1 MAPARE
7 AGGRASGAGRRGG
20 KGGRRPTAGGGGL
33 TGALLWLLVVLVPL
47 VFVPGARDAFALPKL
62 MLAGWLGLATVLALA
77 LAAALGKGGGEG
89 EPGMWSHPARRPALM
104 VVLPLLAAAALSW
117 AFTGHRAH
125 AAGAMADLAIA
136 GVVLL
141 AWTAG
146 LSSRRLGRPLAGLLV
161 PAALLALVAVLQFHG
176 FHVFGFAGG
185 EEGTR
190 MGVTSLAG
198 NPGHLGG
205 FLALALVVAQAVLPR
220 LAGWRRAAAVA
231 ALVLGA
237 YGVAASLTLTSVLA
251 LVVGSAV
258 VWWTLL
264 PPGRAGLAL
273 AGVAVAGL
281 VLVLAVTPLRERV
294 QTVVTAG
301 GDGQLNALLS
311 GRLDGWRGALWMFE
325 TDPLTGVG
333 PGAYV
338 SEFNEAK
345 LALLDQGVPFYRQ
358 HVSPTFSNA
367 HQELLEVAAEWG
379 VPGLAAALWAFWV
392 LLAAVRRLGREAR
405 EARNGPP
412 ERTVAARSDAALGRG
427 GLVVLL
433 ILAFVHF
440 PFRIAITAYPALL
453 WAAWLLRRATE
464 VGIGSAAT
472 GSRGP
477 TSREKAA
484 GEEAPGQGRPG
495 GLGRALA
502 WGVVLLLVA
511 ALGLQTLRARNL
523 LRASRILNTAEQVTL
538 QLAARG
544 QVPPTILWRN
554 LEMLRQAEE
563 LAPASVGV
571 LVAQGGQHLLLQRP
585 DEAARQYRRAL
596 ELEPRPETW
605 FNLGRAQWA
614 LEEREAAVESWVT
627 ASRLDSKLLRQVPAE
642 ARGPVRQGTM
652 VDGISA
658 P

>member
-1 MAPARE
+1 ME
-7 AGGRASGAGRRGG
+7 TDQI
-20 KGGRRPTAGGGGL
+20 KQL
-33 TGALLWLLVVLVPL
+33 LVPL
-47 VFVPGARDAFALPKL
+47 VLLPGARDAFALPKL
-62 MLAGWLGLATVLALA
+62 MLAEWLGLATAVALA
-77 LAAALGKGGGEG
+77 GAAALGRRGAGRA
-89 EPGMWSHPARRPALM
+89 PGLWSHPARGPALM
-104 VVLPLLAAAALSW
+104 VVLPLLAAAAVSW

-136 GVVLL
+136 GVVLT

-146 LSSRRLGRPLAGLLV
+146 MSSHRLGRPLVGLLV
-161 PAALLALVAVLQFHG
+161 PGALLALVAVLQFHG
-176 FHVFGFAGG
+176 FHVLGFSGG
-185 EEGTR
+185 EETTR

-205 FLALALVVAQAVLPR
+205 FLALALVVGQAALPR
-220 LAGWRRAAAVA
+220 LGGWRRAAAVA

-237 YGVAASLTLTSVLA
+237 YGVAVSLTLTSVLA
-251 LVVGSAV
+251 LLLGSAV

-294 QTVVTAG
+294 QGLVVQG
-301 GDGQLNALLS
+301 GDGQLNVLLS

-325 TDPLTGVG
+325 AEPTTGVG

-338 SEFNEAK
+338 TEFNEAK

-358 HVSPTFSNA
+358 HVSPTFANA

-379 VPGLAAALWAFWV
+379 VPGLAAALWVFWV
-392 LLAAVRRLGREAR
+392 LLSAVRRLGREVR
-405 EARNGPP
+405 EAGVGPP
-412 ERTVAARSDAALGRG
+412 ERAVAARSDAALARG
-427 GLVVLL
+427 GLAVLL
-433 ILAFVHF
+433 VLAFAHF

-464 VGIGSAAT
+464 VGIDSAA
-472 GSRGP
+472 GSGEAAAVRG
-477 TSREKAA
+477 R
-484 GEEAPGQGRPG
+484 G
-495 GLGRALA
+495 GLARAVA
-502 WGVVLLLVA
+502 VGVALLLVA
-511 ALGLQTLRARNL
+511 ALALHTLRARNL
-523 LRASRILNTAEQVTL
+523 LRASSILNTAERTTI

-544 QVPPTILWRN
+544 QVPPTLLWRN

-571 LVAQGGQHLLLQRP
+571 LVAQAGQHLLLERP
-585 DEAARQYRRAL
+585 EEAARDYRRAL

-605 FNLGRAQWA
+605 FNLGRAQWTMG
-614 LEEREAAVESWVT
+614 EREAALESWVT
-627 ASRLDSKLLRQVPAE
+627 ACRLDSKLLRQVPAE
-642 ARGPVRQGTM
+642 ARGPVRRGTL
-652 VDGISA
+652 VDGIAA

>member
-1 MAPARE
+1 MAAARA
-7 AGGRASGAGRRGG
+7 AGGGTSGAGRRGG
-20 KGGRRPTAGGGGL
+20 KGGRRSTAGGGGL
-33 TGALLWLLVVLVPL
+33 VDALLWLLVVLVPL
-47 VFVPGARDAFALPKL
+47 VLLPGARDAFALPKL

-77 LAAALGKGGGEG
+77 VAAARGKGGDEG
-89 EPGMWSHPARRPALM
+89 APGVWSHPARRPALM
-104 VVLPLLAAAALSW
+104 VVLPLLAAASVSW
-117 AFTGHRAH
+117 AFTPHRAH
-125 AAGAMADLAIA
+125 AASAMADLAIA

-161 PAALLALVAVLQFHG
+161 PASLLALVAVFQFHD

-185 EEGTR
+185 EEMTR

-205 FLALALVVAQAVLPR
+205 FLALALVVGQAVLPR

-251 LVVGSAV
+251 LAVGSAV

-273 AGVAVAGL
+273 AGLAVAGL

-294 QTVVTAG
+294 QTVVTTG
-301 GDGQLNALLS
+301 GDGQINALLS

-325 TDPLTGVG
+325 ADPLTGVG

-338 SEFNEAK
+338 SEFNQAK

-358 HVSPTFSNA
+358 HVSPTFANA

-392 LLAAVRRLGREAR
+392 LLSAVRRLGRAAR
-405 EARNGPP
+405 EVRNRPP
-412 ERTVAARSDAALGRG
+412 EGAVAARCDAALARG
-427 GLVVLL
+427 GLVVLV
-433 ILAFVHF
+433 ILAFAHF

-464 VGIGSAAT
+464 VGIGSAM
-472 GSRGP
+472 G
-477 TSREKAA
+477 SREKVA
-484 GEEAPGQGRPG
+484 GEQASGEQAPGRGRPG
-495 GLGRALA
+495 GPGRILA
-502 WGVVLLLVA
+502 WGIVLLLVA
-511 ALGLQTLRARNL
+511 ALGLQTVRARNL

-554 LEMLRQAEE
+554 LEVLRQAEE

-596 ELEPRPETW
+596 ELEPRPEIW

-614 LEEREAAVESWVT
+614 MEEREAAVESWVT
-627 ASRLDSKLLRQVPAE
+627 ASRLDSNLLRQVPAE

-652 VDGISA
+652 VDGVSA